1 MTDGVQTLGVKW
13 NARAQFMFD
22 RVQILLAAP
31 AAGFDYGKAYDEVLT
46 AIDVTT
52 LKPQQVRAIEIYDLN
67 GRRIYKA
74 QKGVNILRKLMDDGT
89 IRTQKVVIK

>member
-1 MTDGVQTLGVKW
+1 MVTLGV
-13 NARAQFMFD
+13 NACNGSHTFFSDARIYIAN
-22 RVQILLAAP
+22 A